1 MLEQRIQQQFFDSAD
16 LKYAAAEIL
25 AKPIADAVNAVVGCI
40 TAGGKVLACG
50 NGGSASDAQHFAAEF
65 VGRFERE
72 RPGLAAIAL
81 TTDTSILTAVG
92 NDYDFNS
99 IFSKQV
105 QALGSPGD
113 VLLAITTSGN
123 SANVLAA
130 VDAAKAKDMTVI
142 ALTGRGGGKMRERL
156 GETGGAH
163 PRAAL
168 PVRCGRSAAA
178 RRTGKH
184 MTTQRSSLHRPALLL
199 AGLATATLM
208 SACAPLLVGGAVV
221 GTSMVVTDRRTSG
234 TQLEDQAIELK
245 AKTRVREAVGER
257 GHVNITSYNRTV
269 LLTGEVAAD
278 VDKVAVEQAVA
289 KIEGVRTVVNELAV
303 MGSSSIAS
311 RSNDAVLTSK
321 VKASYIDAKDVFAN
335 AIKVTT
341 ERGTVYL
348 MGRVTERE
356 ANRASDI
363 ARGVAGVQKVV
374 KVFEVISEAEL
385 AEIQP
390 KQASK

>member
-1 MLEQRIQQQFFDSAD
+1 
-16 LKYAAAEIL
+16 
-25 AKPIADAVNAVVGCI
+25 
-40 TAGGKVLACG
+40 
-50 NGGSASDAQHFAAEF
+50 
-65 VGRFERE
+65 
-72 RPGLAAIAL
+72 
-81 TTDTSILTAVG
+81 
-92 NDYDFNS
+92 
-99 IFSKQV
+99 
-105 QALGSPGD
+105 
-113 VLLAITTSGN
+113 
-123 SANVLAA
+123 
-130 VDAAKAKDMTVI
+130 
-142 ALTGRGGGKMRERL
+142 
-156 GETGGAH
+156 
-163 PRAAL
+163 
-168 PVRCGRSAAA
+168 
-178 RRTGKH
+178 

>member
-1 MLEQRIQQQFFDSAD
+1 
-16 LKYAAAEIL
+16 
-25 AKPIADAVNAVVGCI
+25 
-40 TAGGKVLACG
+40 
-50 NGGSASDAQHFAAEF
+50 
-65 VGRFERE
+65 
-72 RPGLAAIAL
+72 
-81 TTDTSILTAVG
+81 
-92 NDYDFNS
+92 
-99 IFSKQV
+99 
-105 QALGSPGD
+105 
-113 VLLAITTSGN
+113 
-123 SANVLAA
+123 
-130 VDAAKAKDMTVI
+130 
-142 ALTGRGGGKMRERL
+142 
-156 GETGGAH
+156 
-163 PRAAL
+163 
-168 PVRCGRSAAA
+168 
-178 RRTGKH
+178 
-184 MTTQRSSLHRPALLL
+184 MTTQRPSLHRPALLL
-199 AGLATATLM
+199 AGLAAATLM

-234 TQLEDQAIELK
+234 TQLEDQSIELK

-335 AIKVTT
+335 AIKVIT

-363 ARGVAGVQKVV
+363 ARGVSGVQKVV
-374 KVFEVISEAEL
+374 KVFEVITEAEL
-385 AEIQP
+385 ADIQP

>member
-1 MLEQRIQQQFFDSAD
+1 MTR
-16 LKYAAAEIL
+16 
-25 AKPIADAVNAVVGCI
+25 
-40 TAGGKVLACG
+40 
-50 NGGSASDAQHFAAEF
+50 QHS
-65 VGRFERE
+65 
-72 RPGLAAIAL
+72 
-81 TTDTSILTAVG
+81 T
-92 NDYDFNS
+92 
-99 IFSKQV
+99 
-105 QALGSPGD
+105 
-113 VLLAITTSGN
+113 
-123 SANVLAA
+123 
-130 VDAAKAKDMTVI
+130 
-142 ALTGRGGGKMRERL
+142 
-156 GETGGAH
+156 
-163 PRAAL
+163 
-168 PVRCGRSAAA
+168 
-178 RRTGKH
+178 
-184 MTTQRSSLHRPALLL
+184 LHRPALLL
-199 AGLATATLM
+199 AGLAAATLL

-234 TQLEDQAIELK
+234 TQLEDQSIELK

-289 KIEGVRTVVNELAV
+289 KVEGVRTVVNELAV
-303 MGSSSIAS
+303 MGSSSLAS

-374 KVFEVISEAEL
+374 KVFEVITEAEL
-385 AEIQP
+385 ADLQP
-390 KQASK
+390 KQAQK

>member
-1 MLEQRIQQQFFDSAD
+1 
-16 LKYAAAEIL
+16 
-25 AKPIADAVNAVVGCI
+25 
-40 TAGGKVLACG
+40 
-50 NGGSASDAQHFAAEF
+50 
-65 VGRFERE
+65 
-72 RPGLAAIAL
+72 
-81 TTDTSILTAVG
+81 
-92 NDYDFNS
+92 
-99 IFSKQV
+99 
-105 QALGSPGD
+105 
-113 VLLAITTSGN
+113 
-123 SANVLAA
+123 
-130 VDAAKAKDMTVI
+130 
-142 ALTGRGGGKMRERL
+142 
-156 GETGGAH
+156 
-163 PRAAL
+163 
-168 PVRCGRSAAA
+168 
-178 RRTGKH
+178 

-199 AGLATATLM
+199 AGLAAATLM

-385 AEIQP
+385 ADLQP
-390 KQASK
+390 KQAQK

>member
-1 MLEQRIQQQFFDSAD
+1 
-16 LKYAAAEIL
+16 
-25 AKPIADAVNAVVGCI
+25 
-40 TAGGKVLACG
+40 
-50 NGGSASDAQHFAAEF
+50 
-65 VGRFERE
+65 
-72 RPGLAAIAL
+72 
-81 TTDTSILTAVG
+81 
-92 NDYDFNS
+92 
-99 IFSKQV
+99 
-105 QALGSPGD
+105 
-113 VLLAITTSGN
+113 
-123 SANVLAA
+123 
-130 VDAAKAKDMTVI
+130 
-142 ALTGRGGGKMRERL
+142 
-156 GETGGAH
+156 
-163 PRAAL
+163 
-168 PVRCGRSAAA
+168 
-178 RRTGKH
+178 
-184 MTTQRSSLHRPALLL
+184 MTTLRASLHRPALLL
-199 AGLATATLM
+199 AGLAAATLM

-234 TQLEDQAIELK
+234 TQLEDQSIELK
-245 AKTRVREAVGER
+245 ARTRVREAVGER

-289 KIEGVRTVVNELAV
+289 KIEGVRTVVNETAV

-335 AIKVTT
+335 AIKVIT

-374 KVFEVISEAEL
+374 KVFEVITEAEL
-385 AEIQP
+385 ADIQP
-390 KQASK
+390 KQAQK

>member
-1 MLEQRIQQQFFDSAD
+1 
-16 LKYAAAEIL
+16 
-25 AKPIADAVNAVVGCI
+25 
-40 TAGGKVLACG
+40 
-50 NGGSASDAQHFAAEF
+50 
-65 VGRFERE
+65 
-72 RPGLAAIAL
+72 
-81 TTDTSILTAVG
+81 
-92 NDYDFNS
+92 
-99 IFSKQV
+99 
-105 QALGSPGD
+105 
-113 VLLAITTSGN
+113 
-123 SANVLAA
+123 
-130 VDAAKAKDMTVI
+130 
-142 ALTGRGGGKMRERL
+142 
-156 GETGGAH
+156 
-163 PRAAL
+163 
-168 PVRCGRSAAA
+168 
-178 RRTGKH
+178 

-199 AGLATATLM
+199 AGLAAATLM

-234 TQLEDQAIELK
+234 TQLEDQSIELK

-257 GHVNITSYNRTV
+257 GHVNITSFNRTV

-341 ERGTVYL
+341 ERSTVYL

-363 ARGVAGVQKVV
+363 ARGVSGVQKVV
-374 KVFEVISEAEL
+374 KVFEVITEAEL

-390 KQASK
+390 KQAQK

>member
-1 MLEQRIQQQFFDSAD
+1 MTR
-16 LKYAAAEIL
+16 
-25 AKPIADAVNAVVGCI
+25 
-40 TAGGKVLACG
+40 
-50 NGGSASDAQHFAAEF
+50 QHF
-65 VGRFERE
+65 
-72 RPGLAAIAL
+72 
-81 TTDTSILTAVG
+81 T
-92 NDYDFNS
+92 
-99 IFSKQV
+99 
-105 QALGSPGD
+105 
-113 VLLAITTSGN
+113 
-123 SANVLAA
+123 
-130 VDAAKAKDMTVI
+130 
-142 ALTGRGGGKMRERL
+142 
-156 GETGGAH
+156 
-163 PRAAL
+163 
-168 PVRCGRSAAA
+168 
-178 RRTGKH
+178 
-184 MTTQRSSLHRPALLL
+184 LHRPTLLL
-199 AGLATATLM
+199 AGLAAATLL

-234 TQLEDQAIELK
+234 TQLEDQSIELK

-269 LLTGEVAAD
+269 PLTGEVAAD

-289 KIEGVRTVVNELAV
+289 KVEGVRTVVNELAV
-303 MGSSSIAS
+303 MGSSSLAS

-374 KVFEVISEAEL
+374 KVFEVITEAEL

>member
-1 MLEQRIQQQFFDSAD
+1 
-16 LKYAAAEIL
+16 
-25 AKPIADAVNAVVGCI
+25 
-40 TAGGKVLACG
+40 
-50 NGGSASDAQHFAAEF
+50 
-65 VGRFERE
+65 
-72 RPGLAAIAL
+72 
-81 TTDTSILTAVG
+81 
-92 NDYDFNS
+92 
-99 IFSKQV
+99 
-105 QALGSPGD
+105 
-113 VLLAITTSGN
+113 
-123 SANVLAA
+123 
-130 VDAAKAKDMTVI
+130 
-142 ALTGRGGGKMRERL
+142 
-156 GETGGAH
+156 
-163 PRAAL
+163 
-168 PVRCGRSAAA
+168 
-178 RRTGKH
+178 
-184 MTTQRSSLHRPALLL
+184 MTTQRSSLHRPALLA
-199 AGLATATLM
+199 AGLAAATLM

-234 TQLEDQAIELK
+234 TQLEDQSIELK

-374 KVFEVISEAEL
+374 KVFEVITEAEL
-385 AEIQP
+385 ADIQP

>member
-1 MLEQRIQQQFFDSAD
+1 
-16 LKYAAAEIL
+16 
-25 AKPIADAVNAVVGCI
+25 
-40 TAGGKVLACG
+40 
-50 NGGSASDAQHFAAEF
+50 
-65 VGRFERE
+65 
-72 RPGLAAIAL
+72 
-81 TTDTSILTAVG
+81 
-92 NDYDFNS
+92 
-99 IFSKQV
+99 
-105 QALGSPGD
+105 
-113 VLLAITTSGN
+113 
-123 SANVLAA
+123 
-130 VDAAKAKDMTVI
+130 
-142 ALTGRGGGKMRERL
+142 
-156 GETGGAH
+156 
-163 PRAAL
+163 
-168 PVRCGRSAAA
+168 
-178 RRTGKH
+178 
-184 MTTQRSSLHRPALLL
+184 MTTQRSSFHRPALLL
-199 AGLATATLM
+199 SGLAAATLM

-289 KIEGVRTVVNELAV
+289 KIEGVRTVVNETAV

-335 AIKVTT
+335 AIKVIT

-374 KVFEVISEAEL
+374 KVFEVITEAEL
-385 AEIQP
+385 ADLQP
-390 KQASK
+390 KQAQK